1 MGRACKRRCPP
12 RPTDTVAA
20 KLPNNRPTHHRDA
33 RCAHLLRKSG
43 GPKVEAAPKPPTK
56 RQRQPKAD
64 AGGQGGTALNVYR
77 KANGAS
83 NAVGDTYAAAL
94 GCLWRGDPKLTL
106 AANTH
111 SKGRQQPPTADIG
124 SGYSNGRR
132 VAPPNRQDKRFCRTI
147 STTNPMKTPTKHT
160 NDQLA
165 IEPPRKVQSILVQSP
180 LPLKIM
186 GMARCRGKFST
197 MP

>member
-1 MGRACKRRCPP
+1 MLFSTRSG
-12 RPTDTVAA
+12 AA
-20 KLPNNRPTHHRDA
+20 KKGLPKSESRP
-33 RCAHLLRKSG
+33 
-43 GPKVEAAPKPPTK
+43 PKPPTK

-77 KANGAS
+77 KANGVS

-111 SKGRQQPPTADIG
+111 TNIASYDTQLRSAATTNSRYRKQLPKWAEG
-124 SGYSNGRR
+124 SDH
-132 VAPPNRQDKRFCRTI
+132 PNRQDKRFCRTT
-147 STTNPMKTPTKHT
+147 STTRPIITPTKHT

-165 IEPPRKVQSILVQSP
+165 MEPPRKVQSTLVQSP